1 MRVKVILNPA
11 ADRGRAIRLR
21 EDLVR
26 AAAAYGPLDVA
37 LTAGEGS
44 AVKLAA
50 EAAAGGYDVVAAAGG
65 DGTVNEVANGLLQ
78 KAPDRPAALG
88 LVPIGSG
95 NDYAYGMGL
104 LDPPDIA
111 IRRLFSGERRPVDVA
126 RIEDDRG
133 QGRIVCNAIGIG
145 FDAAVAIESLK
156 IKRVY
161 GFAAYLLAALRSLA
175 FRFHTPE
182 LQLRFEGEVHRPAGN
197 DGLVNREAVNHTGVD
212 QELVDQELVQ
222 QKALL
227 LAVGIGPRVGGGFRL
242 TPEASFS
249 DGLLDSCLARPMS
262 RATMVA
268 MLVRAMGGTHVT
280 SSLVEMRR
288 SRAIEL
294 VSDRPLPIHV
304 DGEIFATVDDKVR
317 RVTITSL
324 PQALSVV
331 R

>member
-1 MRVKVILNPA
+1 MRVKLILNPA

-21 EDLVR
+21 EDLIR
-26 AAAAYGPLDVA
+26 SAAAYGPLDVA
-37 LTAGEGS
+37 LTDGAGS
-44 AVKLAA
+44 AVKIAT
-50 EAAAGGYDVVAAAGG
+50 EATANGYDVVAAAGG
-65 DGTVNEVANGLLQ
+65 DGTVNEVANGLLRE
-78 KAPDRPAALG
+78 APNRPAALG

-95 NDYAYGMGL
+95 NDYAYGLGL
-104 LDPPDIA
+104 LDPPDVA
-111 IRRLFSGERRPVDVA
+111 VHRLFTGEPQPVDVA
-126 RIEDDRG
+126 HIEDERG
-133 QGRIVCNAIGIG
+133 QRRIVCNAVGIG
-145 FDAAVAIESLK
+145 FDATVAIESLR
-156 IKRVY
+156 IKRIY

-182 LQLRFEGEVHRPAGN
+182 LQLRFGSKAHQPDTN
-197 DGLVNREAVNHTGVD
+197 DEIANQAIVD
-212 QELVDQELVQ
+212 QEVVDQEVVR

-227 LAVGIGPRVGGGFRL
+227 LAVGVGPRVGGGFRL

-280 SSLVEMRR
+280 SSFVEMRR
-288 SRAIEL
+288 SRSIEL
-294 VSDRPLPIHV
+294 AADRPLPIHV

-324 PQALSVV
+324 PQALPVV